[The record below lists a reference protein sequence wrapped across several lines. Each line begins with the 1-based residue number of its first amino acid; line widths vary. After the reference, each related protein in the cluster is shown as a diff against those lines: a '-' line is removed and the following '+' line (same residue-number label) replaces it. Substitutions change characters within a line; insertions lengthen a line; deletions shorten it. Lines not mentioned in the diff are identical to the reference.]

1 MISTVLVEKEPTE
14 KEEREYER
22 EREKKKNLRKQI
34 MDFGKYDSTETGL
47 MNLFHN

>member
-14 KEEREYER
+14 KEENMKER
-22 EREKKKNLRKQI
+22 EKKKKNLRKQI